1 MRSVSE
7 DRVEAAD
14 TEAARSEDAEAA
26 SKERLLRR
34 KHSRASSV
42 DRREIFQKYVS
53 TGSEHAATVA
63 LYTGPDTANNTNNIL
78 NSITA
83 AADTAANTGNT
94 ANRSVIIFSLLQI
107 FLLQRLYIFQHQA
120 AARGEAARRVHA
132 LHRRGAGAR
141 VAARAQVSRLPGH
154 HDHAG
159 GPRQKVGGIA
169 LLKAFILYY

>member
-14 TEAARSEDAEAA
+14 TEAASKEDAEAA

-94 ANRSVIIFSLLQI
+94 ANRSVSYSLDYFLTSANIFASTPI
-107 FLLQRLYIFQHQA
+107 YFPA
-120 AARGEAARRVHA
+120 PSSCAW
-132 LHRRGAGAR
+132 
-141 VAARAQVSRLPGH
+141 
-154 HDHAG
+154 
-159 GPRQKVGGIA
+159 
-169 LLKAFILYY
+169 

>member
-14 TEAARSEDAEAA
+14 TEAASSEDAEAA

-42 DRREIFQKYVS
+42 DRREIFQKYIS

-63 LYTGPDTANNTNNIL
+63 LYTGPDTANSNNNIL

-83 AADTAANTGNT
+83 TADTAANTGNT
-94 ANRSVIIFSLLQI
+94 PNRSVIYSLDYFLTSANIFASMPTY
-107 FLLQRLYIFQHQA
+107 FPA
-120 AARGEAARRVHA
+120 PSSCAW
-132 LHRRGAGAR
+132 
-141 VAARAQVSRLPGH
+141 
-154 HDHAG
+154 
-159 GPRQKVGGIA
+159 
-169 LLKAFILYY
+169 

>member
-63 LYTGPDTANNTNNIL
+63 LYTGPDTANNIL

-94 ANRSVIIFSLLQI
+94 ANRSVSYSLDYFLTSANIFASTPI
-107 FLLQRLYIFQHQA
+107 YFPA
-120 AARGEAARRVHA
+120 PSSCAW
-132 LHRRGAGAR
+132 
-141 VAARAQVSRLPGH
+141 
-154 HDHAG
+154 
-159 GPRQKVGGIA
+159 
-169 LLKAFILYY
+169 